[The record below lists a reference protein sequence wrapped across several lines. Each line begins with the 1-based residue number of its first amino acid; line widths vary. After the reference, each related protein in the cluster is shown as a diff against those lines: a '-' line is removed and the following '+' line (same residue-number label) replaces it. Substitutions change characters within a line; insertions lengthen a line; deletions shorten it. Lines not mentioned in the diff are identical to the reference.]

1 MVHPENSVNSQVDI
15 ATGDEVSLQTVSVTK
30 PKPKPVEK
38 PTPKPVVKPTVIS
51 ESDLVGQ
58 ILLQGFGSSGK
69 QPPSKWPGTSA
80 NTDVRTTAPEKS
92 QTGTQAKPISM
103 QKPSTARKVVSDLA
117 AKLQKTKKTTGPSNS
132 ELKQELRLPK
142 PALKPSVVSE
152 TDLVGQILLQGL
164 NSSEKQPP
172 PQLPRNSGSTE
183 LSNKELP
190 AAAVRVNPTN
200 IQKPS
205 CDKATIKE
213 TKKAIA
219 SDELKD
225 TTKSRSAPT
234 SVSWDMNKVLA
245 PRAPRDI
252 LDECVQDEMNA
263 KRQRLAQ
270 WLGSCVSIILL

>member
-38 PTPKPVVKPTVIS
+38 PTHKPVVKPTVIS

-92 QTGTQAKPISM
+92 QTGTQAKP
-103 QKPSTARKVVSDLA
+103 STARKVVSDLA

-132 ELKQELRLPK
+132 ELKQEVRLPK
-142 PALKPSVVSE
+142 PAMKPSVVSE

-213 TKKAIA
+213 TKKAKA
-219 SDELKD
+219 SDELKA
-225 TTKSRSAPT
+225 TTKSRTAPT

-245 PRAPRDI
+245 PRAAEKRPRDI